1 VTGDDAGV
9 DAAIV
14 HLQRWA
20 AESRTED
27 AADSRVRQHWARQQ
41 AEDEA
46 TLLSVLA
53 GLAERG
59 VPVAVHTG
67 ETVRGV
73 VAGLGV
79 DYVALS
85 SGSQLTL
92 VATRAVRWVR
102 PDAPSPPA
110 SFADRVPAV
119 GRLLGLLAG
128 LAAERADV
136 RVVAGGEP
144 LAGELVA
151 AGEDV
156 LTLQPAG
163 GHAGQVIYVPVAS
176 VSEVSVRLSG

>member
-1 VTGDDAGV
+1 MARDDAGL

-14 HLQRWA
+14 HLARWA
-20 AESRTED
+20 AEARTED
-27 AADSRVRQHWARQQ
+27 AADSRLRRHWARQQ

-46 TLLSVLA
+46 TLASVLA
-53 GLAERG
+53 GMAERRL
-59 VPVAVHTG
+59 PVAVHTG
-67 ETVRGV
+67 STVRGV

-92 VATRAVRWVR
+92 VPTRAIEWIR
-102 PDAPSPPA
+102 PESPSPPA
-110 SFADRVPAV
+110 AFADRVPVA
-119 GRLLGLLAG
+119 GRFLGLLAA
-128 LAAERADV
+128 LAAERSDV

-144 LAGELVA
+144 LAGEIVA
-151 AGEDV
+151 VGEDV
-156 LTLQPAG
+156 LTLQPSG